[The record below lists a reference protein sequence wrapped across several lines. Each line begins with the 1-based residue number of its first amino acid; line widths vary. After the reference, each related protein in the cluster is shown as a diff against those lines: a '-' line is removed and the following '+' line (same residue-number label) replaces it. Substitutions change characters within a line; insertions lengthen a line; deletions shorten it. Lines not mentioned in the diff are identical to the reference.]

1 MNRSCIASICDLR
14 LGYIETPEAFESF
27 GGTGNRL
34 GGAAGRRPCWTGA
47 RTKSFAREFE
57 AGKRLRRV

>member
-27 GGTGNRL
+27 GAAGNTL
-34 GGAAGRRPCWTGA
+34 GGAAA
-47 RTKSFAREFE
+47 R
-57 AGKRLRRV
+57 